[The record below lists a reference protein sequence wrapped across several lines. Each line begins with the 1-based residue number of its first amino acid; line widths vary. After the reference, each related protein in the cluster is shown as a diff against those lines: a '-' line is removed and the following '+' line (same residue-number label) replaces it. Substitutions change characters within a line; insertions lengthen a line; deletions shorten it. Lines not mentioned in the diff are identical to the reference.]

1 MKTINY
7 SKDPR
12 PMGVILAEE
21 GAVDYYRSR
30 LERRDEDMAHLET
43 YLRSGRVDET
53 VLDCGT
59 VRIRFRGADEAS
71 YLWDALRAI

>member
-1 MKTINY
+1 MKTIDY
-7 SKDPR
+7 DQDPR

-30 LERRDEDMAHLET
+30 LARRDEDVRHLES
-43 YLRSGRVDET
+43 YLSSGRVDET